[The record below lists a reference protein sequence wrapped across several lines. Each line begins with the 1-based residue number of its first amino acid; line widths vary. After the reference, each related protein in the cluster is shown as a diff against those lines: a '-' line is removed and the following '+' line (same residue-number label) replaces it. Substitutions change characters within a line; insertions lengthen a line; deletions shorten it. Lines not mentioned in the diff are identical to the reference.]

1 MLQDF
6 FGILAVGACVLGAIF
21 GSFLN
26 ALLFRFNTGRGMGGR
41 SRCMRCNHT
50 LGSLDLVPIFSWI
63 TLRGRCRYCG
73 TKISVQYPLV
83 EAVAAVLSVKI
94 FFLTYPSVILYSFW
108 LIVWLT
114 ILFIVVYDLR
124 HMVIPWASSILLF
137 ILAVAHVALGP
148 LTLVNLV
155 AGPLM
160 ALPFFLISLLSKGRW
175 MGWGDCGLELSLGAL
190 MGLTG
195 GITALL
201 LGIWSGAIVGVVLI
215 VVGRILRRFTPR
227 GTFLKS
233 AFGLTIQSEIPF
245 APFLALGALVVFFFH
260 VDFFSTFSLF

>member
-1 MLQDF
+1 
-6 FGILAVGACVLGAIF
+6 
-21 GSFLN
+21 
-26 ALLFRFNTGRGMGGR
+26 
-41 SRCMRCNHT
+41 
-50 LGSLDLVPIFSWI
+50 
-63 TLRGRCRYCG
+63 
-73 TKISVQYPLV
+73 
-83 EAVAAVLSVKI
+83 
-94 FFLTYPSVILYSFW
+94 
-108 LIVWLT
+108 
-114 ILFIVVYDLR
+114 
-124 HMVIPWASSILLF
+124 
-137 ILAVAHVALGP
+137 
-148 LTLVNLV
+148 
-155 AGPLM
+155 
-160 ALPFFLISLLSKGRW
+160 